1 MEGPAEKLGLYSQN
15 EGENLSGSHMNMDVN
30 SLPSLLCSGRF
41 QILPKDL
48 KIPVSQVRVEKWSC
62 RGTCRVFWLQCLAH
76 GALSK
81 QGSILG
87 FGCLE
92 GTQTT
97 SRAVKQSDISK

>member
-62 RGTCRVFWLQCLAH
+62 KGHLQSLLASVFGSWCLIKARQHPWVWLLRRNPNN
-76 GALSK
+76 K
-81 QGSILG
+81 QGS
-87 FGCLE
+87 
-92 GTQTT
+92 
-97 SRAVKQSDISK
+97 